1 MPDEKNMLPMGD
13 GQVIESP
20 DTRRT
25 QRVPPG
31 QHLVKEW
38 PILHA
43 GAVSRI
49 DPGNWKFLI
58 FGLVA
63 AETELSYQEFTA
75 LPMVKVRSDIH
86 CVTTWTLLDNMW
98 EGVSSGTIRDLCP
111 PLPSAKF
118 VIVHATGNWTTNLS
132 LDDFLQPDV
141 LFALR
146 HNGLPIS
153 PEHGAPVR
161 LVVPRLYFWKSAKWV
176 TAIEYS
182 GEDRP
187 GFWESRG
194 YHNRGDPWTEE
205 RYWD

>member
-1 MPDEKNMLPMGD
+1 MPAEE
-13 GQVIESP
+13 VIESP
-20 DTRRT
+20 DTSRA

-38 PILHA
+38 PVLHA
-43 GAVSRI
+43 GAVARIESR
-49 DPGNWKFLI
+49 NWKLLI

-63 AETELSYQEFTA
+63 AEKELTYKELTA
-75 LPMVKVRSDIH
+75 LPMVKVHSDIH
-86 CVTTWTLLDNMW
+86 CVTTWSLLDNIW
-98 EGVSSGTIRDLCP
+98 EGVSAGTIRGLSP
-111 PLPSAKF
+111 PLPSARF
-118 VIVHATGNWTTNLS
+118 VIIHAAGNWTTNLS
-132 LDDFLQPDV
+132 LDDFFQPDV

-146 HNGLPIS
+146 HNGQPIA

-182 GEDRP
+182 DGDRP

-194 YHNRGDPWTEE
+194 YHNRGDPWKEE
-205 RYWD
+205 RYSD